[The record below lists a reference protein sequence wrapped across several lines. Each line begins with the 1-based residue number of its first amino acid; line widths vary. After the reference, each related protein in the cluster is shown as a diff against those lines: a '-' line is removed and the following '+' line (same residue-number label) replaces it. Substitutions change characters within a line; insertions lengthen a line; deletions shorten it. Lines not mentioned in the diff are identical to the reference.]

1 MSKES
6 NHLHYLTLIH
16 LSCRCIPCLQWYRGK
31 NNKQS
36 DNYRLYHKA
45 CARGVH
51 VSSKVTQAAQ
61 ILAFLTFWV
70 IQFVTLIIRADQH
83 IFGKCCS
90 AESENSLHRRED
102 FNQEAVA
109 KQTAWA
115 LLIHSPPYKVGL
127 GPLHRSQ
134 GSRLQDWL
142 LKHVN
147 SCTKVARYTQ
157 EVKLIT
163 VLPGSGNLV
172 FTCINFSCFVA

>member
-1 MSKES
+1 MVEVWLESGLLISALCHNLCLKLSVSTVSSLRLYTNQNRMSKES

-16 LSCRCIPCLQWYRGK
+16 PCRRCIPCLQWYRGK

-45 CARGVH
+45 CARGVR

-83 IFGKCCS
+83 ILGKCCS
-90 AESENSLHRRED
+90 AESENSLHWREG

-109 KQTAWA
+109 EQGPADSFTS
-115 LLIHSPPYKVGL
+115 LQGRL
-127 GPLHRSQ
+127 GSLTQVPGVQ
-134 GSRLQDWL
+134 APRLAPQA
-142 LKHVN
+142 
-147 SCTKVARYTQ
+147 C
-157 EVKLIT
+157 
-163 VLPGSGNLV
+163 
-172 FTCINFSCFVA
+172 